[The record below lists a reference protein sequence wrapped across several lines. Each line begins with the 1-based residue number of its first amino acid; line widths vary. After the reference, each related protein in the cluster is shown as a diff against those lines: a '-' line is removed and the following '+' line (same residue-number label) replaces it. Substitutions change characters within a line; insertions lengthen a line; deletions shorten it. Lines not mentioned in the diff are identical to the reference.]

1 MKRLSDILFSGVGL
15 LVLSPLCALIAV
27 GVKFYDWGP
36 VFYCQERVGQGGH
49 PFRMLKFRS
58 MVVNADRGAAL
69 TVGADSRITPIGRV
83 LRKYKI
89 DELPQLWNVFRG
101 DMSLVGPRPEIA
113 KFVDSYSLAQKEV
126 LRLKPGITDP
136 SSFALYDESEL
147 LATKADPERFY
158 RDHLMG
164 EKIRVNLDYAAKA
177 SFATDM
183 LLIFATVGRMVGV
196 KMDIFGT
203 LKIESPKTLF

>member
-1 MKRLSDILFSGVGL
+1 MKRLSDIFISAVGL
-15 LVLSPLCALIAV
+15 LVLSPLFALIAMW
-27 GVKFYDWGP
+27 VKFYDWGP
-36 VFYCQERVGQGGH
+36 VLYCQERVGQGGH

-58 MVVNADRGAAL
+58 MVLHADRIASL
-69 TVGADSRITPIGRV
+69 TVGADARITPVGRW
-83 LRKYKI
+83 LRRYKI
-89 DELPQLWNVFRG
+89 DELPQLWNVLRG
-101 DMSLVGPRPEIA
+101 EMSLVGPRPEIS
-113 KFVDSYSLAQKEV
+113 KFVDAYSLAQKEV

-136 SSFALYDESEL
+136 SSFALYDESSL

-183 LLIFATVGRMVGV
+183 LLIFATVGRMVGL
-196 KMDIFGT
+196 KMDVFAH
-203 LKIESPKTLF
+203 LKIESPKTSF